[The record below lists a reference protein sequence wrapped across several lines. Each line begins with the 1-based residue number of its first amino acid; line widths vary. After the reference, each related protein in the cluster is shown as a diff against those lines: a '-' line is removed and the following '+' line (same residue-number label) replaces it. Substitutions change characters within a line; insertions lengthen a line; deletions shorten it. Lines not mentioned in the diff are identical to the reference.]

1 MRRTTIP
8 FRHVSLST
16 RQFSSTAAHP
26 SFEPRGQAGP
36 TESRPEA
43 QTAPLP
49 AAFPRRSTFAG
60 EEVIPPKG
68 SVVSKVPLLH
78 LHCREL
84 VLPNIAKF
92 LCLLD
97 QKFDNRYTVDSSKPD
112 VLQFVASMP
121 THMKISWNL
130 MSSYLV

>member
-1 MRRTTIP
+1 MPHIDIEPETGLQYKLRRP
-8 FRHVSLST
+8 
-16 RQFSSTAAHP
+16 
-26 SFEPRGQAGP
+26 AGLDV
-36 TESRPEA
+36 
-43 QTAPLP
+43 Q
-49 AAFPRRSTFAG
+49 
-60 EEVIPPKG
+60 KG

-112 VLQFVASMP
+112 VLRFVASMP